1 MWNSQ
6 QLDQYREQG
15 FLAQPGL
22 LAQDELWSLQTAANE
37 LVTRY
42 EGIAE
47 LTGDDADNGMHY
59 VKENNGA
66 VRSLFAVHR
75 RIEAF
80 RQTIRLPKIAGPLKQ
95 IFENDAYVFHS
106 KLNVKDA
113 FEGAVWLWHQD
124 YGYWQYDGVD
134 DRMASVLIMLDKTT
148 IHGGCILFVP
158 GSHKWGVLDHQS
170 DEKTTNYKQWCV
182 TKSALQE
189 RIQDDSVYVSVVGEP
204 GDVFFFDCNILH
216 GSGHNLSATSRK
228 TLIYA
233 CADLSNQPTGVD
245 NPRPDWVVA
254 RQFEPITN
262 ECVLSKN

>member
-15 FLAQPGL
+15 YLAQPGL
-22 LAQDELWSLQTAANE
+22 LNQDELSSLQEAANG

-47 LTGDDADNGMHY
+47 LIGDDEDNGVHY

-66 VRSLFAVHR
+66 VRSLFAAHK
-75 RIEAF
+75 RIEVF
-80 RQTIRLPKIAGPLKQ
+80 RKAIRHPKIAGPLKQ
-95 IFENDAYVFHS
+95 IFSNDAYVFHS
-106 KLNVKDA
+106 KVNVKDA
-113 FEGAVWLWHQD
+113 FEGTVWLWHQD

-148 IHGGCILFVP
+148 IHGGCLLFIP
-158 GSHKWGVLDHQS
+158 GSHKWGVLEHQS
-170 DEKTTNYKQWCV
+170 DEKTTNYKQWC
-182 TKSALQE
+182 TIRPELQK
-189 RIQDDSVYVSVVGEP
+189 RVQDDSVYVPVVGEP

-216 GSGHNLSATSRK
+216 GSGHNMSPTARK

-233 CADLSNQPTGVD
+233 CADVD
-245 NPRPDWVVA
+245 NPPKDIEKPRPDWVVA
-254 RQFEPITN
+254 RQFDPVTASIK
-262 ECVLSKN
+262 L